1 MHIYMHI
8 QNAPVLCLSFL
19 SSFLFLMPSLSTPPP
34 LYLKA
39 RSALEKMLH
48 DAEFVSAE
56 RVLSLLSTYS
66 SADLLSIIKHCIS
79 LISVSNDG
87 LCHRMR
93 VWILCLLRERERGR
107 EGERERER
115 AICPH
120 IFLLFLIIGCLPFI
134 LLSPSPSPSPPPS
147 PSPSLPLLSPPE
159 EGSVLHILTQ
169 MCKHQLDIASIIKVE
184 HSSQVVTTVDN
195 SSAQPDE
202 GEARGK
208 EGRSAG
214 AEGDGAAV
222 SGEVGAQV
230 SGHGGGGGGDT
241 ARDLE
246 IIEAKKTAARSVWH
260 GVLRV
265 KAPGILD
272 ALHQVVCV

>member
-107 EGERERER
+107 EGERERGRGREPI
-115 AICPH
+115 AL
-120 IFLLFLIIGCLPFI
+120 IFSYSFSLLAVCLSSFSLYLP
-134 LLSPSPSPSPPPS
+134 LPLP
-147 PSPSLPLLSPPE
+147 LPLLLPLS
-159 EGSVLHILTQ
+159 L
-169 MCKHQLDIASIIKVE
+169 
-184 HSSQVVTTVDN
+184 SSLPQ
-195 SSAQPDE
+195 
-202 GEARGK
+202 K
-208 EGRSAG
+208 K
-214 AEGDGAAV
+214 AV
-222 SGEVGAQV
+222 SFT
-230 SGHGGGGGGDT
+230 S
-241 ARDLE
+241 
-246 IIEAKKTAARSVWH
+246 
-260 GVLRV
+260 
-265 KAPGILD
+265 
-272 ALHQVVCV
+272 

>member
-87 LCHRMR
+87 LCHRMH
-93 VWILCLLRERERGR
+93 VWILCWLRERERGR
-107 EGERERER
+107 EGEGES
-115 AICPH
+115 H
-120 IFLLFLIIGCLPFI
+120 SSSYFLTLSHYWLSAFHPSLSISLSLSSSLSFS
-134 LLSPSPSPSPPPS
+134 LSPSP
-147 PSPSLPLLSPPE
+147 LSPRRRQCP
-159 EGSVLHILTQ
+159 SHLNANVQAPTRHSLHY
-169 MCKHQLDIASIIKVE
+169 
-184 HSSQVVTTVDN
+184 
-195 SSAQPDE
+195 
-202 GEARGK
+202 
-208 EGRSAG
+208 
-214 AEGDGAAV
+214 
-222 SGEVGAQV
+222 
-230 SGHGGGGGGDT
+230 
-241 ARDLE
+241 
-246 IIEAKKTAARSVWH
+246 
-260 GVLRV
+260 
-265 KAPGILD
+265 
-272 ALHQVVCV
+272 